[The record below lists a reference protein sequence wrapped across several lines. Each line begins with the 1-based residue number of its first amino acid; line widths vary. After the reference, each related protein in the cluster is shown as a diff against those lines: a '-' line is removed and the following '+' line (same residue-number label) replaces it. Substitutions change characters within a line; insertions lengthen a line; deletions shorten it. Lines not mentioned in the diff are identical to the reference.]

1 MKCLITDEVYEG
13 IAEELKGIMDVTET
27 NGKTLSHDELLEQIG
42 EYDILIMRVVPQI
55 DKEILDAAK
64 NLKMIGV
71 CAVGTNHI
79 DMEYAKEKGI
89 AVYNAVGLNANA
101 VAELT
106 LTMMLN
112 MSRETVTAVNDVKQN
127 HNWNKRAFMGRE
139 LKGKSLGVLGF
150 GRIGRRVAEL
160 AKVFGMEI
168 LAYDPFLKP
177 EQFAAAGAKGMT
189 VEELLPLADFISIHV
204 PLTPETRHMFNKET
218 ISKMKDG
225 AVLMNMSRGGI
236 VSEKDMHEALKEGRI
251 GGYATDVLENEEERP
266 GIIDDGSLHSP
277 LFECENFLATPH
289 MGAQTR
295 DASIDIGIFMIEK
308 VKEFVAQL

>member
-106 LTMMLN
+106 LAMMLN

-139 LKGKSLGVLGF
+139 LKGKSLGVL
-150 GRIGRRVAEL
+150 
-160 AKVFGMEI
+160 
-168 LAYDPFLKP
+168 
-177 EQFAAAGAKGMT
+177 
-189 VEELLPLADFISIHV
+189 DF
-204 PLTPETRHMFNKET
+204 
-218 ISKMKDG
+218 
-225 AVLMNMSRGGI
+225 
-236 VSEKDMHEALKEGRI
+236 GRI

-295 DASIDIGIFMIEK
+295 DASISIGIFMIEK